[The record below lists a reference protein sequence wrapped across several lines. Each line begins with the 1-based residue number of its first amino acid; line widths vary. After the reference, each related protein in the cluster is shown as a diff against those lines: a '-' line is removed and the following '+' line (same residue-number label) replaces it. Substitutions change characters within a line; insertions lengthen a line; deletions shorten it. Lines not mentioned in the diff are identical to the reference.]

1 MVSVSNITAEQAQVI
16 LDLEEN
22 HFGDLKA
29 IEIKPAKLTEFVS
42 AFANAAGGD
51 IYIGVDEREEDGR
64 KFRSWRGFGD
74 VEAANAHLHTVEAM
88 KPLGGHYIAEFLRC
102 EGMPG
107 SVLRLEVLKT
117 KDIIKA
123 SDGHVYIRKGAQKYR
138 VETSEGLER
147 LKLDKGIISF
157 EDESVNT
164 ALENVTNSNTIIGF
178 MLGVIPTGEPESW
191 LKKQDLLTDGKP
203 TVAATLLFHDEPQS
217 ALPKRSAIKIY
228 RYKTKEE
235 EGQRE
240 TLAFDPITIEGC
252 AYDLIYQA
260 VEDTKKIIEGIKK
273 MTDKGLE
280 PVNYPHETLHEII
293 TNAVLHRD
301 YSIASDIHIR
311 IYDNRV
317 EIQSP
322 GKLPGH
328 VTTANILQEQAAR
341 NGRMVRLINKFPNPP
356 NKDVGEGL
364 NTAFNAMTALKLKEP
379 VIEERESSV
388 VVNIRHQ
395 ALASPQEAVI
405 DYLKN
410 HDEITNSI
418 GRDLTGIR
426 SENTMKEVFYSLK
439 KAGLIEPV
447 PDKRGNKAAWRKSA
461 EKAEIAENAADPMP
475 NANMNATEA
484 GVFCRS
490 KDHVS
495 PKVAAVKANSS
506 GCNTPSR

>member
-1 MVSVSNITAEQAQVI
+1 MVSVSDITAEQAQAI

-51 IYIGVDEREEDGR
+51 IYIGIDERESDDQ
-64 KFRSWRGFGD
+64 KVRSWRGFAD
-74 VEAANAHLHTVEAM
+74 VEAGNAHLHTVEAM
-88 KPLGGHYIAEFLRC
+88 KPLGGHYLAEFLRC
-102 EGMPG
+102 DGMPG
-107 SVLRLEVLKT
+107 LVLHLEVLKT
-117 KDIIKA
+117 RDIIMA
-123 SDGHVYIRKGAQKYR
+123 SDGHVYRRKGAQKFR
-138 VETSEGLER
+138 LEKPEDIER
-147 LKLDKGIISF
+147 LRLDKGIISF
-157 EDESVNT
+157 EDNTVNT
-164 ALENVTNSNTIIGF
+164 ALENVTNSNVIIEF
-178 MLGVIPTGEPESW
+178 MLGVIPTGEPEAW
-191 LKKQDLLTDGKP
+191 LKKQELLVSGKP

-240 TLAFDPITIEGC
+240 TLAFDPITVEGC
-252 AYDLIYQA
+252 AYDLIYKA
-260 VEDTKKIIEGIKK
+260 VEESKKIIETVKK
-273 MTDKGLE
+273 MTEKGLE
-280 PVNYPHETLHEII
+280 PVTYPHETLHEII

-301 YSIASDIHIR
+301 YSIASDIQIR

-317 EIQSP
+317 EVQSP

-328 VTTANILQEQAAR
+328 VTTDNILDEQAAR

-379 VIEERESSV
+379 VIEETDTSV
-388 VVNIRHQ
+388 IVHIRHQ

-447 PDKRGNKAAWRKSA
+447 PEKKGNKAAWRKA
-461 EKAEIAENAADPMP
+461 TGRTEVTVDAADPKLV
-475 NANMNATEA
+475 
-484 GVFCRS
+484 G
-490 KDHVS
+490 
-495 PKVAAVKANSS
+495 
-506 GCNTPSR
+506 G